1 MFLFLIMIN
10 FAGIPSQDIEREI
23 GKTITQNRRK
33 PVRKLHLKYVDDL
46 SYLTSINLKKK
57 LIENSDPYPP
67 LPPSY
72 HNRTS
77 HTLPREENILQD
89 EMEKLTAFANY
100 DETQINCKK
109 TKVMIFNTRRKFDFH
124 PEIKSETGDTLDVEE
139 EFKLLG
145 VKITSD
151 MKWHTNTKFICCK
164 GYARLWMLR
173 NLKKLGAGL
182 GDLMDVYKKQCRS
195 VLEMAVPAWSAGLTK
210 TESNQIERVQRSA
223 FAIILGDEYGSYSQ
237 ALRALKMETLV
248 VRREALCLKFAQKAF
263 NSEKFK
269 NWFVVSESPDDDKF
283 LFEVKTRT
291 SRYRNSPLPYLTKLF

>member
-1 MFLFLIMIN
+1 
-10 FAGIPSQDIEREI
+10 
-23 GKTITQNRRK
+23 
-33 PVRKLHLKYVDDL
+33 
-46 SYLTSINLKKK
+46 
-57 LIENSDPYPP
+57 
-67 LPPSY
+67 
-72 HNRTS
+72 
-77 HTLPREENILQD
+77 
-89 EMEKLTAFANY
+89 
-100 DETQINCKK
+100 
-109 TKVMIFNTRRKFDFH
+109 
-124 PEIKSETGDTLDVEE
+124 
-139 EFKLLG
+139 
-145 VKITSD
+145 

-182 GDLMDVYKKQCRS
+182 GDMMDVYEKQCRS

-223 FAIILGDEYGSYSQ
+223 FAIILGDDYGSYSQ

-283 LFEVKTRT
+283 LLEVKTRT
-291 SRYRNSPLPYLTKLF
+291 RGNRNSPLPYLTKLLNNHLSK